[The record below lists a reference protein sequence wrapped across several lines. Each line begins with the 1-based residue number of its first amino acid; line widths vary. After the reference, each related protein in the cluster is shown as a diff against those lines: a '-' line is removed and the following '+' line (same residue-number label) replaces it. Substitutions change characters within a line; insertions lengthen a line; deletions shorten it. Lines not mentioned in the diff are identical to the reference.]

1 MRKFGNLYILNKLI
15 LNENPLKKEQIASN
29 PSFGVEAIDI
39 LYGDSIN
46 EGNSGQLQYISHN
59 KSIERLGNIIKI
71 FQGEQEKFDNNFQ
84 CFIERTAFNAFIAFA
99 DEAIKSWP

>member
-1 MRKFGNLYILNKLI
+1 MKI
-15 LNENPLKKEQIASN
+15 LKKEQIASI
-29 PSFGVEAIDI
+29 PLGVEAIDI

-71 FQGEQEKFDNNFQ
+71 FQGEQDKQ
-84 CFIERTAFNAFIAFA
+84 GQTFA
-99 DEAIKSWP
+99 